1 MSMDI
6 DTLRTVVEVLA
17 FAAFAG
23 IVAWAYSSRRAVA
36 FDDAAAI
43 PFDHE

>member
-6 DTLRTVVEVLA
+6 DTIRTVIEVLA
-17 FAAFAG
+17 FLAFLG
-23 IVAWAYSSRRAVA
+23 IVAWAYSARSRKGFDRAA
-36 FDDAAAI
+36 SI